1 MRDSKYCIRADE
13 GKSTANE
20 VSEVEGTAG
29 LAVVGTAGFEVA
41 GTAGLTVVD
50 TKTDGVDE
58 AIKLS

>member
-29 LAVVGTAGFEVA
+29 FEVA

-50 TKTDGVDE
+50 TKTE
-58 AIKLS
+58 AKIFLFA